1 MDNKILDHIQILR
14 GYAVLIV
21 FLYHT
26 NIEIFKNGYLGVD
39 IFFVISG
46 FVITKRLIEDFKK
59 NNNIRLS
66 IFYINRVKR
75 ILPNLVFIVL
85 ITYIFYL
92 LFGPSDFSLFNET
105 TFALLGISNLYYIN
119 HSKEILQ

>member
-46 FVITKRLIEDFKK
+46 FVITKWLMEDFCKVYDK
-59 NNNIRLS
+59 N
-66 IFYINRVKR
+66 
-75 ILPNLVFIVL
+75 
-85 ITYIFYL
+85 
-92 LFGPSDFSLFNET
+92 
-105 TFALLGISNLYYIN
+105 
-119 HSKEILQ
+119 